1 MKRAAWSRLELAG
14 DYVMD
19 SAFRIGAGDNDVLL
33 DRDGRPYIPGST
45 LRGALR
51 AYTESFLRAM
61 DSDALTEV
69 REVLISGTQGNS
81 IPMLRR
87 VALCCDSVDRPVN
100 STSYQGCLTEGI
112 VALWRADP
120 LLQSTLNDALTAC
133 TCHTCRVF
141 GAPWLAAKIVVADMP
156 LRGTWNG
163 LYEARGG
170 LALSRDAGVTIHGSP
185 YTRRALPARLRF
197 TFRLVMEDADFAEQG
212 MVLLGLRALELGW
225 VPLGADRARGLGQ
238 GHLEL
243 NWAACRYLD
252 ATSLVQ
258 TLLLKQA
265 APFSGQ
271 DAEVRIAA
279 FSDLINGLIARV

>member
-33 DRDGRPYIPGST
+33 DRDGQPYIPGST

-51 AYTESFLRAM
+51 SYTESFLRAM

-69 REVLISGTQGNS
+69 REVLISGTQGNP

-100 STSYQGCLTEGI
+100 STNYQGCLTEGI
-112 VALWRADP
+112 VALWRDDP
-120 LLQSTLNDALTAC
+120 LLQTTLDEALAAC
-133 TCHTCRVF
+133 TCQACRVF
-141 GAPWLAAKIVVADMP
+141 GAPWLASKVAVADMP

-170 LALSRDAGVTIHGSP
+170 LALSRDGGVALSP
-185 YTRRALPARLRF
+185 YTRRALPGKLRF
-197 TFRLVMEDADFAEQG
+197 AFRLVMENADFAEQG

-225 VPLGADRARGLGQ
+225 VSLGADRARGLGQ

-243 NWAACRYLD
+243 NWMACRSLD

-265 APFSGQ
+265 VPFSAQ
-271 DAEVRIAA
+271 DAEARIAA